1 MKKSSAKRYAK
12 VLIELGQEENRYKEI
27 GRELRDISTVFAA
40 NPELKRFALN
50 LMYKLEDR
58 HSLIKK
64 VGDAL
69 EISDTVKRFLA
80 ILTKTRGIGIIEE
93 ISVAYSILED
103 ELSGRIKVR
112 VESATEL
119 DNSRIQEI
127 NKKLRQLTSKEII
140 LTVEKNPALIGGLVF
155 RIGNTILDGS
165 IKTHLER
172 VKEKIIQGV
181 I

>member
-1 MKKSSAKRYAK
+1 MKKTAAKRYAK
-12 VLIELGQEENRYKEI
+12 TLIKLRQEENRYKEI
-27 GRELRDISTVFAA
+27 GMELRDISTVFAA

-50 LMYKLEDR
+50 PIYKLEDR
-58 HSLIKK
+58 HGLIKK
-64 VGDAL
+64 VGDVL

-80 ILTKTRGIGIIEE
+80 ILTKTGGIGIIEE
-93 ISVAYSILED
+93 ISAAYSILED
-103 ELSGRIKVR
+103 ELLGRIKVK

-119 DNSRIQEI
+119 DNSHIREI

-165 IKTHLER
+165 IKTQLGR
-172 VKEKIIQGV
+172 VKEKIIRLR
-181 I
+181 